1 MLQLKSVYTAVRRC
15 LMRNK
20 VILACEICHSR
31 NYTTQKNKLTHVNR
45 IEVKKFCKLCNEHT
59 LHRETK

>member
-1 MLQLKSVYTAVRRC
+1 
-15 LMRNK
+15 MRNK
-20 VILACEICHSR
+20 VILACETCHSR
-31 NYTTQKNKLTHVNR
+31 NYTTQKNKLTHVDR